1 MIGSPMQHDPR
12 PETFLSPTTSPIA
25 SPSSF
30 PLLPPCLPI
39 LSLVLDLP
47 PVVHNYMPRMMS
59 YQKFTFLVPSDKAW
73 RAVPRATMAALQA
86 DTKAYAQLVYLHF
99 LPIGVQ
105 SYASLSSGRS
115 NTKVRVRRRFDSI

>member
-1 MIGSPMQHDPR
+1 
-12 PETFLSPTTSPIA
+12 
-25 SPSSF
+25 
-30 PLLPPCLPI
+30 
-39 LSLVLDLP
+39 
-47 PVVHNYMPRMMS
+47 MPRMMS

-105 SYASLSSGRS
+105 PYESLSADRG
-115 NTKVRVRRRFDSI
+115 NTRVSV